1 MPARPYPR
9 PPIQEALVELRFV
22 DDGRW
27 NWTWPGRFWE
37 VVKSEYDG
45 EPRTEQALSVSAH
58 PQARTLTTRAVT
70 GVGRVFLTRTG
81 DPGLLL
87 ALAPSAMSVHVL
99 RPYPGWSS
107 FRPRVVAAIEAHQQL
122 QAEAQVARIGVRY
135 VNHIVL
141 PGDNLDL
148 ADWFTS
154 SPTLPEGVGPAM
166 AALMSRVETIYD
178 DGARL
183 AITLA
188 TVQHDKPGEQA
199 FLLDLDLSWN
209 APEPLPLTDRVYDVI
224 EHLHDR
230 EGTAFE
236 AMITDATRE
245 RFR

>member
-37 VVKSEYDG
+37 LVKSAYDG
-45 EPRTEQALSVSAH
+45 EPRTEQAISVNAH
-58 PQARTLTTRAVT
+58 QQARTLTART
-70 GVGRVFLTRTG
+70 VGMGRLFLTRRS
-81 DPGLLL
+81 DPGLL

-99 RPYPGWSS
+99 RPYPGWAD
-107 FRPRVVAAIEAHQQL
+107 FRNRVVAAIEAHQKL
-122 QAEAQVARIGVRY
+122 QADAQVIRVGVRY
-135 VNHIVL
+135 VNRILL

-154 SPTLPEGVGPAM
+154 TPTLAEGIGPAI
-166 AALMSRVETIYD
+166 AALMSRVETVYD

-188 TVQHDKPGEQA
+188 TVQHDQPGEQA
-199 FLLDLDLSWN
+199 FLLDLDLSWA
-209 APEPLPLTDRVYDVI
+209 APEPVPLTGGVQDVI
-224 EHLHDR
+224 EGLHDR

-245 RFR
+245 LFR